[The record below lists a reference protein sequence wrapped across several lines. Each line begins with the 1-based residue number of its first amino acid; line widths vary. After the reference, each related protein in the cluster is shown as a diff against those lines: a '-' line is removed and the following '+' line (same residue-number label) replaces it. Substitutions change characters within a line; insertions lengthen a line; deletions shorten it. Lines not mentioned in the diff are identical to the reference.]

1 MDTPNRIAT
10 DSTTPARL
18 FSRRSG
24 LLAGLGLLGTAA
36 LSGCS
41 PQPPATGAS
50 ASISPGIWS
59 GKLAELEKDLGV
71 ALSVCAFAEGGS
83 TLGYRAEEPF
93 AMCSTFKTILVAA
106 LIDKYAHSEGYW
118 ETEVPVDPAKL
129 LDYAPI
135 AKKIAGRSMTITQL
149 CDATARYSDN
159 TTANLLIEQLGGT
172 SAVTAFAAAK
182 GAPNTRLDRIEPE
195 MSEAKP
201 GDDRDTSTAKDLA
214 GIYNSLLLGDGLDL
228 TGQAMLRSWMLR
240 NTTSAQ
246 KMRAAIPKDAE
257 LADKTGSGG
266 YGAMNDVGVIFR
278 KGKPPVTLAILSR
291 GVNAAPDTDG
301 NAEAIVRA
309 TEVTLAAL
317 G

>member
-1 MDTPNRIAT
+1 MDTPNRIVT

-36 LSGCS
+36 LSGCNS
-41 PQPPATGAS
+41 QPPATGTS
-50 ASISPGIWS
+50 ASISPGVWS
-59 GKLAELEKDLGV
+59 GRMAELEKEAGV
-71 ALSVCAFAEGGS
+71 ALSVCAFSEGGPR
-83 TLGYRAEEPF
+83 LDYRADEPF

-106 LIDKYAHSEGYW
+106 LIDKYAHDEGYW

-129 LDYAPI
+129 LKYAPI
-135 AKKIAGRSMTITQL
+135 AEKFAGRSMTITQL

-159 TTANLLIEQLGGT
+159 TTANLLIDQLGGT
-172 SAVTAFAAAK
+172 SAVTAFAASK
-182 GAPNTRLDRIEPE
+182 GFPNTRLDRIEPE

-201 GDDRDTSTAKDLA
+201 GDDRDTSTTKDLA

-291 GVNAAPDTDG
+291 GVNAAPDADG
-301 NAEAIVRA
+301 DAAVIVEATKAALEAI
-309 TEVTLAAL
+309 